1 MGEHEDFTK
10 EEKKRIVTLFKQALL
25 DDNEELFFRV
35 LRAVISNWY
44 LITTRHVDPRP
55 MADALKEAEAGGN

>member
-10 EEKKRIVTLFKQALL
+10 EEKKRIVTQFKQALL
-25 DDNEELFFRV
+25 DDNEELFFKV

-44 LITTRHVDPRP
+44 LIVIRHVDPIP
-55 MADALKEAEAGGN
+55 ISDAPKEAGGN